1 MLHEPQHAV
10 RELRLQR
17 GGALQAG
24 GVLELVG
31 LGEGGY
37 PGLEVL
43 GRGQYLVNGT
53 AGAVRRPERYGH
65 RGERRRRGSV
75 QYAGRG
81 DTRAYIRRREHDRQ
95 SSASWTY
102 LDFRLVVCSLLR
114 LRLHSFLQVLEARRN
129 HRY

>member
-1 MLHEPQHAV
+1 MQVLREPEHAV
-10 RELRLQR
+10 RELRLER

-24 GVLELVG
+24 GVFELVG

-43 GRGQYLVNGT
+43 GRGQCGT
-53 AGAVRRPERYGH
+53 SGAVRRPERYGH

-81 DTRAYIRRREHDRQ
+81 DTRAYILRR
-95 SSASWTY
+95 
-102 LDFRLVVCSLLR
+102 
-114 LRLHSFLQVLEARRN
+114 
-129 HRY
+129 